1 LKLEVQDGDLWLP
14 SSSLSVSAGAR
25 VATRCSTEGQS
36 AEPLSWNKK
45 DPNSGSFVLLKTG
58 SEHEVTQVV
67 ERIQLTD
74 SGTYSCN
81 SSAFST
87 VFELYVYTLTLLQNA
102 SIPTRV
108 EYDHI
113 GNLRVVRRNLDQ
125 KSYAASSDTWLSC
138 TLLTG
143 GAHLVDL
150 VTVHWEGGL
159 FGLITNQTE
168 LNSLYTRI
176 TTRNVSSEQITTR
189 LRLTSPSKF
198 WIHEPMVNIAAFL
211 ASHPQ
216 RMFSPESI
224 CMVVPPILRLV
235 YDPPPLPPANFSNRF
250 SCTDP
255 PCRAFTDES
264 NISDSA
270 VVNWTSACEVLVA
283 YPPVLP
289 DGLTW
294 TWTNAHWAAYA
305 VQRVQSV
312 GKSAYLSELKSMVV
326 DKNEPVSPW
335 QILDRR
341 RRNAQ
346 ALDLYYMNISEQPP
360 GPVVFL
366 CWAKNVL
373 GESAVWWPGP
383 IQDTGS
389 SFPPILR
396 LVYDPPPLPP
406 ANFSNRFSCTDPPCR
421 AFTDE
426 SNISDSAVVN
436 WTSACEVLVAYPPVL
451 PDGLTWTWTNAH
463 WAAYAVQRVQ
473 SVGKSAYLSELKS
486 MVVDKNE
493 PVSPWQILD
502 RRRRNAQALDL
513 YYMNISEQPP
523 GPVVFL
529 CWAKNVLG
537 ESAVW
542 WPGPI
547 QDTGSSFWASV
558 WWPVVGVSLELASLL
573 IVVGIFRCCSR
584 AGRLRSFS
592 ASRSTEDTSF
602 GLSRLFD
609 AERPADL
616 SYRQQ
621 EAVKRTTQLRSP
633 GKVPYVRLS
642 NITRPEADEHDSSVL
657 DQHTGNG
664 ARMHCHVN
672 PLLVDDQTEAKQVT
686 DGREGDEYFWD
697 SDTEPN
703 APVNRN

>member
-389 SFPPILR
+389 SF
-396 LVYDPPPLPP
+396 
-406 ANFSNRFSCTDPPCR
+406 
-421 AFTDE
+421 
-426 SNISDSAVVN
+426 
-436 WTSACEVLVAYPPVL
+436 
-451 PDGLTWTWTNAH
+451 
-463 WAAYAVQRVQ
+463 
-473 SVGKSAYLSELKS
+473 
-486 MVVDKNE
+486 
-493 PVSPWQILD
+493 
-502 RRRRNAQALDL
+502 
-513 YYMNISEQPP
+513 
-523 GPVVFL
+523 
-529 CWAKNVLG
+529 
-537 ESAVW
+537 
-542 WPGPI
+542 
-547 QDTGSSFWASV
+547 WASV

-703 APVNRN
+703 APKGLTSGRFRTRHQPAGIQSEKCYTP

>member
-1 LKLEVQDGDLWLP
+1 M
-14 SSSLSVSAGAR
+14 LS
-25 VATRCSTEGQS
+25 
-36 AEPLSWNKK
+36 P
-45 DPNSGSFVLLKTG
+45 
-58 SEHEVTQVV
+58 
-67 ERIQLTD
+67 
-74 SGTYSCN
+74 
-81 SSAFST
+81 T
-87 VFELYVYTLTLLQNA
+87 VTLLQNA

-113 GNLRVVRRNLDQ
+113 GNLRVVRRNFDQ

-176 TTRNVSSEQITTR
+176 TTRNVSTEQITTR
-189 LRLTSPSKF
+189 LRLTSPILDSRAYGEYRCVFGFPSPK
-198 WIHEPMVNIAAFL
+198 NIFARVYL
-211 ASHPQ
+211 H
-216 RMFSPESI
+216 
-224 CMVVPPILRLV
+224 VPPILRLV

-255 PCRAFTDES
+255 PCRALTDES

-294 TWTNAHWAAYA
+294 TWTN
-305 VQRVQSV
+305 S
-312 GKSAYLSELKSMVV
+312 
-326 DKNEPVSPW
+326 
-335 QILDRR
+335 
-341 RRNAQ
+341 
-346 ALDLYYMNISEQPP
+346 
-360 GPVVFL
+360 
-366 CWAKNVL
+366 
-373 GESAVWWPGP
+373 
-383 IQDTGS
+383 
-389 SFPPILR
+389 
-396 LVYDPPPLPP
+396 
-406 ANFSNRFSCTDPPCR
+406 
-421 AFTDE
+421 
-426 SNISDSAVVN
+426 
-436 WTSACEVLVAYPPVL
+436 
-451 PDGLTWTWTNAH
+451 H

-573 IVVGIFRCCSR
+573 IVVGLFRCCSR

-592 ASRSTEDTSF
+592 AARSTENTSF

-609 AERPADL
+609 TERQADS

-621 EAVKRTTQLRSP
+621 ETVKRTTQLRSP

-642 NITRPEADEHDSSVL
+642 NIARPEADEHDSSVL

-672 PLLVDDQTEAKQVT
+672 PLLEDDQTEAKQAT
-686 DGREGDEYFWD
+686 NGRDGDEYFWD
-697 SDTEPN
+697 SDAEPSV
-703 APVNRN
+703 PVNRN